1 MAKLTITLEDFQNTV
16 YARTSLKKEA
26 EGPLTQAQKLAYS
39 VLMGLQNSG
48 VQVLTA
54 GEKINDEVKQE
65 DNVID
70 FVAAY
75 LRKRGEEG

>member
-26 EGPLTQAQKLAYS
+26 EGPLTQAQNLAYS
-39 VLMGLQNSG
+39 ILMGLQNSG

-54 GEKINDEVKQE
+54 GETVPEAKQE

-75 LRKRGEEG
+75 LRKKGEER